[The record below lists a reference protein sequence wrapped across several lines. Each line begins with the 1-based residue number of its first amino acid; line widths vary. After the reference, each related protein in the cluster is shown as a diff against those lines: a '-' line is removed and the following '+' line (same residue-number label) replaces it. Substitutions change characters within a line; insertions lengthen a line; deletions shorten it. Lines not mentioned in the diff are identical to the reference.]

1 MAMIPSVSDIW
12 SAITEWAPQ
21 EFAESWDS
29 IGLQVGDPAAPV
41 HKILVVLDPTENA
54 LGEAERSGADLVV
67 AHHPLL
73 FRPVSSLDLSLPI
86 PRIAARFLRS
96 GIALLACHTNLD
108 SVSGGVSDLLAGIM
122 GLEGIEPLRPLPG
135 GLPGGLGRMGGLPE
149 VRTLAEVVERLAESL
164 AEPCLRVVGNPQTPV
179 RKIAVCGGSG
189 SDLWPDVLSRRA
201 DLYVSAELKHHVA
214 REAEASRVALVDAGH
229 FATEWLIVPALAA
242 HIERTAVARGWGVG
256 VGVFEG
262 ERSPFG
268 CIIPDG
274 QGAIRHFPGSR
285 PGLFHPR

>member
-1 MAMIPSVSDIW
+1 MATIPSVFDIW
-12 SAITEWAPQ
+12 SAITEWAPR

-54 LGEAERSGADLVV
+54 LGEAERTGADLVV

-73 FRPVSSLDLSLPI
+73 FRPVTSLDISLPV
-86 PRIAARFLRS
+86 PGLAARFLRS

-122 GLEGIEPLRPLPG
+122 GLEGLEPLRPLAG
-135 GLPGGLGRMGGLPE
+135 GLPGGLGRIGGLPE
-149 VRTLAEVVERLAESL
+149 VLTLAEVVERLARSL
-164 AEPCLRVVGNPQTPV
+164 AEPCLRVVGDPKTPV

-214 REAEASRVALVDAGH
+214 REAEYLQVALVDAGH
-229 FATEWLIVPALAA
+229 FATEWLIVPALAEYL
-242 HIERTAVARGWGVG
+242 ERSALARGWEVK
-256 VGVFEG
+256 VEVFEG

-274 QGAIRHFPGSR
+274 QGTFRHIPGSR